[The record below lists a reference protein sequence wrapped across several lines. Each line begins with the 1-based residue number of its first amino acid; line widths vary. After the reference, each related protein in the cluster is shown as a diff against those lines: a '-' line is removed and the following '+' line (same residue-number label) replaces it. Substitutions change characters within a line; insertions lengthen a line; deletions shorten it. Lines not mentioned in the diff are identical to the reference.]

1 MFRAR
6 RSGTLADAFGRRML
20 GECWVGAPH
29 SAGMIRLPSTF
40 GAARRAASGTETEA
54 HRTVS
59 QAGGNSYISAA
70 TCERRYSRKYGS
82 AKST

>member
-1 MFRAR
+1 
-6 RSGTLADAFGRRML
+6 ML
-20 GECWVGAPH
+20 GECWVGDPY

-40 GAARRAASGTETEA
+40 GTARRAASGIGTEA

-59 QAGGNSYISAA
+59 QVGGSSHISEAA
-70 TCERRYSRKYGS
+70 CERRYSRKYGS